1 MVNLRRRRQR
11 VVDLC
16 ANFGNVIAQIHPI
29 EQIALKDGASL
40 LKQYR

>member
-1 MVNLRRRRQR
+1 MTLRRWRQR

-16 ANFGNVIAQIHPI
+16 ANLCDVIAQIHPI
-29 EQIALKDGASL
+29 EQITLKDGASL